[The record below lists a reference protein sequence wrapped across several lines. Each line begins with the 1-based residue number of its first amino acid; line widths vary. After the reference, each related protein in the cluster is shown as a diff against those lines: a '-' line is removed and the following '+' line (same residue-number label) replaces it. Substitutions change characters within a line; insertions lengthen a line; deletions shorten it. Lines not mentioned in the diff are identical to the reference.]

1 MSAERQTITTDQLA
15 IGMYVAE
22 LDRPWLETPFLFQG
36 FYIESAKDIRE
47 LQEHCQH
54 VLVDPG
60 RYDPAPALRRGVV
73 SGGSKDDRKTSRP
86 RATSCPA
93 VNKAG
98 PRRRAIM
105 EDVEDEYRPLDTN
118 VLRRQIVEAK
128 LAHEQTVSAV
138 NHIFASLRSGNEMR
152 LDAAEQAIEPMVES
166 VVKNED
172 ALSWLARMKKKQDY
186 IHDHSIA
193 SCVWA
198 MIFGKHLGL
207 EPDMLKVLGLGAL
220 LMDVGKTKVPTEILI
235 KKGKLS
241 DEERALMR
249 QHVQFGLEIARC
261 VEGVDARVIE
271 MIESHH
277 ERHNGTGYP
286 AGLDGSAIPVFARIG
301 GIVDA
306 YDAMTTARP
315 YASPVSTC
323 EAMRRLNDLAGV
335 EFQAEMVEQFVQA
348 VGVFPVGTLVEL
360 SNGTVGVVI
369 AQNRTRRLRPQV
381 MVLTD
386 EDKAPL
392 NTFRTLDL
400 RNILVDANGDSLY
413 ILNGLPPGA
422 HGINPS
428 EYYL

>member
-1 MSAERQTITTDQLA
+1 MQ
-15 IGMYVAE
+15 
-22 LDRPWLETPFLFQG
+22 
-36 FYIESAKDIRE
+36 
-47 LQEHCQH
+47 
-54 VLVDPG
+54 
-60 RYDPAPALRRGVV
+60 
-73 SGGSKDDRKTSRP
+73 
-86 RATSCPA
+86 
-93 VNKAG
+93 
-98 PRRRAIM
+98 
-105 EDVEDEYRPLDTN
+105 
-118 VLRRQIVEAK
+118 
-128 LAHEQTVSAV
+128 
-138 NHIFASLRSGNEMR
+138 

-220 LMDVGKTKVPTEILI
+220 LMDVGKTKIPTEILI

-241 DEERALMR
+241 DDERALMR
-249 QHVQFGLEIARC
+249 QHVQFGLEIARG